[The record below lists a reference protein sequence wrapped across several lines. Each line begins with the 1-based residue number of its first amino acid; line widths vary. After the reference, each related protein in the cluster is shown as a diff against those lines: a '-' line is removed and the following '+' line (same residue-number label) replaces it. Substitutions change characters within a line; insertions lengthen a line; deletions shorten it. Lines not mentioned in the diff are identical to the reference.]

1 MTMWDKLKDFYYRL
15 LALWGRLFFK
25 QQKNKLLTTRKKRNM
40 RKEKLHTGAHYYLG
54 DLLGQMDQAFKAM
67 KVLKKAN
74 AGTYKIFSKMACHVF
89 SNDMEALFGNAYN
102 IKTSDI
108 PSYGCIFAPKESAFT
123 DDKSDREMIEEDKV
137 YPTFVFFQRI
147 KNPINVQPS
156 NDVILEVGVML
167 EFSNGPF
174 ASCFYVSVSPDGSIK
189 PLRQL
194 VQKQININPKRSR
207 KGSRSFSVMRG
218 QWEYSELLHAFC
230 EGREKSFEEFVSDY
244 VWVCINGSLS
254 VDNGVNIRVGKG
266 KDRITFAIDMLR
278 SPYFFKDRDKAV
290 NQNGKTKKIFHI
302 VAAHERSLP
311 DGNKKLVKSHF
322 RGIRK
327 FMWNGYKVNIILN
340 GKHAKSMNSWS
351 ADAEDA
357 VNENIPE
364 GSITSYE
371 LADRVGKVLDTV

>member
-1 MTMWDKLKDFYYRL
+1 MTMWDKLKDFYYRF
-15 LALWGRLFFK
+15 LALCGRLFFK
-25 QQKNKLLTTRKKRNM
+25 QQKHKVAITRKKRNM
-40 RKEKLHTGAHYYLG
+40 RKEKLHTGAHYYFG

-89 SNDMEALFGNAYN
+89 SNDMEALSGNAYN

-108 PSYGCIFAPKESAFT
+108 PSYGCIFTPKESPFT
-123 DDKSDREMIEEDKV
+123 DDKSGREIIDEDKV
-137 YPTFVFFQRI
+137 YPTFVFFQRM

-156 NDVILEVGVML
+156 NHVILEVGVML
-167 EFSNGPF
+167 ELSNGPL
-174 ASCFYVSVSPDGSIK
+174 ASCFYVSVSPNGSIK

-194 VQKQININPKRSR
+194 TQKKIDISPKRSR
-207 KGSRSFSVMRG
+207 KGNRSFSVVRG
-218 QWEYSELLHAFC
+218 QWEYSDILHGFC
-230 EGREKSFEEFVSDY
+230 AGREMSFEEFVNDY
-244 VWVCINGSLS
+244 VWLCINGSLS

-302 VAAHERSLP
+302 VAAHERLLP
-311 DGNKKLVKSHF
+311 DGNKKFVKSHF

-327 FMWNGYKVNIILN
+327 FMWNGYNVNIILN
-340 GKHAKSMNSWS
+340 GKHAKSINSWTG
-351 ADAEDA
+351 DAQETI
-357 VNENIPE
+357 NEIIPK

-371 LADRVGKVLDTV
+371 LAGKVGKTLDAV